1 MGKKKCLENL
11 GWTRDIFKKFEI
23 FKFILYQNFLGVCTK
38 LECTIVAQDYAKF
51 KNLIVFGTKFVPLE
65 MKTFVNIGNN
75 FWTIITLD
83 PWYINDSNSHF

>member
-1 MGKKKCLENL
+1 M
-11 GWTRDIFKKFEI
+11 T
-23 FKFILYQNFLGVCTK
+23 
-38 LECTIVAQDYAKF
+38 VAQDYAKF

-83 PWYINDSNSHF
+83 P